1 MLRKFWKAGLVSLAL
16 FGAMGGANAFT
27 RLPDVAIERAMNGQ
41 LITVRFSHTN
51 ARLIELKVNGISV
64 GTRSVNGA
72 SEASTEFKLDP
83 ATFEDGKNKVEAFIY
98 DDSGNLIAVE
108 STKMEV
114 DLNFE
119 SPVMISTPK
128 NGSTVQGLV
137 EMKLDMKR
145 NFGKVIASFM
155 VDGEWKAIR
164 NYSPYTYVLDT
175 ETLTNGWHEIQA
187 LVVDENN
194 VTWKSRKHRIFVNN
208 PGGRTE
214 RATPVAPKVTT
225 AVAPKVAPVAA
236 TLAGNSYAATV
247 TKSGQTKFMGVST
260 PAATITSARMLTPT
274 GKRTLVAPKTVKA
287 TPAKATPAKVTPAKA
302 TPAKVT
308 PAKATPAKVTP
319 AKATPAKAIPSKTI
333 PAEAIPAK
341 VTTVKPVAPKKLPP
355 VSIVAPK
362 TTSTKVVAP
371 KATPVKATPVTT
383 VNSASSMARVQSGL
397 RLNFNG
403 NLKIA
408 LEGKIV
414 NFDVQPRVQD
424 GVALSPF
431 RHLYEAQGGKVK
443 WNNSTK
449 SLNAKGGGNAIVL
462 SIGSRYATVG
472 NRKLSLEM
480 MPFIEKGRTIV
491 PLSFVSDALNV
502 NVDVDSKTGHVLIT
516 KKK

>member
-137 EMKLDMKR
+137 EMKLDLKR

-287 TPAKATPAKVTPAKA
+287 TPAKATPAK
-302 TPAKVT
+302 
-308 PAKATPAKVTP
+308 
-319 AKATPAKAIPSKTI
+319 AIPSKTI

-355 VSIVAPK
+355 VSIVAPKTTSTKVVAPK

>member
-1 MLRKFWKAGLVSLAL
+1 MLRKFLRAGLVSLAL
-16 FGAMGGANAFT
+16 VSAMGAANAFT

-41 LITVRFSHTN
+41 LITVRFSHNN
-51 ARLIELKVNGISV
+51 ARLIELKVNDISV

-114 DLNFE
+114 DLNVD

-137 EMKLDMKR
+137 EMKLDLKR

-175 ETLTNGWHEIQA
+175 ETLSNGWHEIQA

-225 AVAPKVAPVAA
+225 AVAPKVAPIAA
-236 TLAGNSYAATV
+236 TLAGNTYSATV
-247 TKSGQTKFMGVST
+247 TKAGQTKSMGISV

-274 GKRTLVAPKTVKA
+274 GKRTLVAPKAVKA
-287 TPAKATPAKVTPAKA
+287 TPVKAA
-302 TPAKVT
+302 
-308 PAKATPAKVTP
+308 
-319 AKATPAKAIPSKTI
+319 
-333 PAEAIPAK
+333 PAK
-341 VTTVKPVAPKKLPP
+341 VTTVKPVSSKKLPP
-355 VSIVAPK
+355 VSIVATK
-362 TTSTKVVAP
+362 TTPAKVVAP
-371 KATPVKATPVTT
+371 KATSVKATPVAT
-383 VNSASSMARVQSGL
+383 VNSASSMVRVQSGL

-414 NFDVQPRVQD
+414 KFDVQPRVQD

-449 SLNAKGGGNAIVL
+449 SLNAKGGSNAIAL

-472 NRKLSLEM
+472 NKKLSLEM

-491 PLSFVSDALNV
+491 PLSFMSDALNV

>member
-1 MLRKFWKAGLVSLAL
+1 
-16 FGAMGGANAFT
+16 
-27 RLPDVAIERAMNGQ
+27 MNGQ

-137 EMKLDMKR
+137 EMKLDLKR

-287 TPAKATPAKVTPAKA
+287 TPAKA

>member
-1 MLRKFWKAGLVSLAL
+1 
-16 FGAMGGANAFT
+16 
-27 RLPDVAIERAMNGQ
+27 
-41 LITVRFSHTN
+41 
-51 ARLIELKVNGISV
+51 
-64 GTRSVNGA
+64 
-72 SEASTEFKLDP
+72 
-83 ATFEDGKNKVEAFIY
+83 
-98 DDSGNLIAVE
+98 
-108 STKMEV
+108 
-114 DLNFE
+114 
-119 SPVMISTPK
+119 MISTPK

-137 EMKLDMKR
+137 EMKLDLKR

-287 TPAKATPAKVTPAKA
+287 TPAKATPAK
-302 TPAKVT
+302 
-308 PAKATPAKVTP
+308 
-319 AKATPAKAIPSKTI
+319 AIPSKTI

-355 VSIVAPK
+355 VSIVAPKTTSTKVVAPK

>member
-1 MLRKFWKAGLVSLAL
+1 
-16 FGAMGGANAFT
+16 
-27 RLPDVAIERAMNGQ
+27 
-41 LITVRFSHTN
+41 
-51 ARLIELKVNGISV
+51 
-64 GTRSVNGA
+64 
-72 SEASTEFKLDP
+72 
-83 ATFEDGKNKVEAFIY
+83 
-98 DDSGNLIAVE
+98 
-108 STKMEV
+108 
-114 DLNFE
+114 
-119 SPVMISTPK
+119 
-128 NGSTVQGLV
+128 
-137 EMKLDMKR
+137 
-145 NFGKVIASFM
+145 M

-302 TPAKVT
+302 TPAK
-308 PAKATPAKVTP
+308 
-319 AKATPAKAIPSKTI
+319 AIPSKTI

-355 VSIVAPK
+355 VSIVAPKTTSTKVVAPK